1 MSETISGRKKG
12 ISGSTLEMIA
22 VVTMLIDHTAAGVL
36 SRYLTM
42 YGMQSVGDSNPY
54 DTLYIGYMIMRMI
67 GRLAFPIYCFLLV
80 EGFVHTKSVPKYACR
95 LLIFAILSEVPFD
108 LLFNGTVL
116 EFEYQNVFFT
126 LWIGLMVM
134 WAYRWIQEKLL
145 MGKVLKLFLYALVLL
160 AGMVLARVLRTDYD
174 AVGVLAILV
183 LYLLRYKKSFQ
194 IIGGCAMFLWEVTA
208 PLAFLPIAFYNGKRG
223 WKLKYF
229 FYLFYPVHLAL
240 LYLLCMALGISGY
253 EV

>member
-12 ISGSTLEMIA
+12 ISGSTLKMIA
-22 VVTMLIDHTAAGVL
+22 VVVMLIDHTAAGVL

-42 YGMQSVGDSNPY
+42 YAMQPVGDANPY
-54 DTLYIGYMIMRMI
+54 DTLYHVYMVMRMI

-80 EGFVHTKSVPKYACR
+80 EGFTYTKSVPRYALR
-95 LLIFAILSEVPFD
+95 LLIFALLTEVPFD
-108 LLFNGTVL
+108 LLFNGALL

-134 WAYRWIQEKLL
+134 WAYRLIHEKMP
-145 MGKVLKLFLYALVLL
+145 MGNALKVVLYVLVLL
-160 AGMVLARVLRTDYD
+160 AGMLSARMLRTDYD
-174 AVGVLAILV
+174 AVGVLAILA

-194 IIGGCAMFLWEVTA
+194 IVGGCAMFLWEVTA
-208 PLAFLPIAFYNGKRG
+208 PLAFIPIACYNGTRG

-240 LYLLCMALGISGY
+240 LYLLCVALGISEY